1 MAFFYRA
8 HHTIETGPNVRCT
21 QLVGIFTA
29 DFSSTVPDL
38 EAVVRRK
45 LRSIGRDDDDQAE

>member
-1 MAFFYRA
+1 MAFFYRD
-8 HHTIETGPNVRCT
+8 HRSFETAPNVRCT
-21 QLVGIFTA
+21 QLVGIFIA
-29 DFSSTVPDL
+29 AFSSTVPDL